1 MLLLVYL
8 KFMKLQ
14 DFPWLVHYLMLWK
27 AIIRT
32 IMKAFT
38 IAISLTQIWEVDI
51 RTNTD
56 VVDD

>member
-1 MLLLVYL
+1 
-8 KFMKLQ
+8 LQ